1 MTKDLKIQLTQEQTE
16 SKTKMKHLQKQ
27 EHKENGV
34 AVNTRERVL
43 AASDLSQLYEQRVRE
58 ISRSGLESE
67 WSARFALI
75 YILSGASHSTL
86 YTNHTGV
93 LRP

>member
-67 WSARFALI
+67 
-75 YILSGASHSTL
+75 
-86 YTNHTGV
+86 
-93 LRP
+93 